1 MAETGKT
8 TKARA
13 TAGTTKTTA
22 TPKTTTPRKKT
33 VAERVT
39 AMTPTHE
46 EIARLAEQ
54 YWAERGWQDGMAE
67 QDWIR
72 AEQALMAS

>member
-1 MAETGKT
+1 MAETAKT

-22 TPKTTTPRKKT
+22 TRKTKKT
-33 VAERVT
+33 VAEQVT
-39 AMTPTHE
+39 AMTPNRE

-54 YWAERGWQDGMAE
+54 FWAERGWQDGMAE

-72 AEQALMAS
+72 AEQTLMAS